1 MTRRPGFTLAEVLV
15 AMMLLGV
22 GILSLTTAAAAG
34 RSALREA
41 AAESRA
47 LLAGSSVLDSLVR
60 LTAPQAGSSTIGPDS
75 ISWTVLALTAGI
87 RVDLVVRFRDGTAA
101 RSLALTGV
109 AAPPPPRLRHDR

>member
-1 MTRRPGFTLAEVLV
+1 MIRRHGFTLAEVLV
-15 AMMLLGV
+15 AMMLLGIGV
-22 GILSLTTAAAAG
+22 LSLAAAAAAG

-60 LTAPQAGSSTIGPDS
+60 LTAPQPGSLTVGPDS
-75 ISWTVLALTAGI
+75 VSWSATPISAGVRIDLA
-87 RVDLVVRFRDGTAA
+87 VRFRDGTAA
-101 RSLALTGV
+101 RTLALTGV